1 MVDRTIIIESLKSP
15 ISIARALEIIN
26 EYCFEK
32 GFPRE
37 AIKSMN
43 DFITNH
49 NLLNSCLTKALEYY
63 SSKFDIVYL
72 LDSKG
77 NIITVY

>member
-1 MVDRTIIIESLKSP
+1 MVDRTIIVESLKSP

-26 EYCFEK
+26 EYCLEK
-32 GFPRE
+32 GFPQE

-49 NLLNSCLTKALEYY
+49 NLLNSCLSKALGYY
-63 SSKFDIVYL
+63 SSKYDIVYL

>member
-1 MVDRTIIIESLKSP
+1 MVDRTIIVESLKSP

-26 EYCFEK
+26 EYCLEK
-32 GFPRE
+32 GFPQE

-49 NLLNSCLTKALEYY
+49 NLLNSCLNKALGYY
-63 SSKFDIVYL
+63 SSKYDIVYL